1 LSTVALLGS
10 PPPSLLVEPKGI
22 RDSAWAEA
30 VDLLAAFGLEL
41 DEWQELYMQVSLS
54 ERTDGK
60 WAAKTVGLSA
70 PRQNGKSQLI
80 VARAL
85 AGVLLFGEK
94 KVVISAHQQDTA
106 RETFGKFMDL
116 IEDSPALE
124 KQLRGGSI
132 DKGVLQAVMREQI
145 TFTPLDGGSPA
156 KILFK
161 ARTKAGNR
169 GFSSDLLFVDEAQR
183 LDPAAWVSI
192 NSTMSARPNPQIH
205 LMGTPPTP
213 EDQGETFTKIRD
225 TAKSGNSTS
234 LAWLEWSASED
245 DDPALEETRR
255 KANPAWDTRIN
266 HDVVQ
271 GEFESYSP
279 DEFAVDRLGIWLTGG
294 SKPRVI
300 DRKAWDAAAIPASAV
315 PADGTV
321 AYGVKFSPAGDR
333 YGVGVA
339 LLSDDVVHVEALPP
353 QPMGAG
359 TSQLAEWLVDRWRD
373 CAAIVI
379 DGKSGA
385 QDFYNVLRRK
395 GVPASRLVL
404 AASDKAIAA
413 NAMLARKVAD
423 GSLTHLAVGQEGLD
437 ESVRNAAKRDIG
449 AFGGWGFEP
458 AVPGADMLPVES
470 VALAALG
477 TSLKKKISTGA
488 AGNGRA
494 PRERRTSNGRA
505 PRERRVAVNA

>member
-1 LSTVALLGS
+1 VSLMVE
-10 PPPSLLVEPKGI
+10 PSVLVEPKGI
-22 RDSAWAEA
+22 RDSAWAES
-30 VDLLAAFGLEL
+30 VDLLSAFGLDL
-41 DEWQELYMQVSLS
+41 DDWQELIMQVALG
-54 ERTDGK
+54 ERTDRK
-60 WAAKTVGLSA
+60 WAAKRVGLSV
-70 PRQNGKSQLI
+70 PRQNGKSQMI

-85 AGVLLFGEK
+85 VGVLLFGER

-116 IEDSPALE
+116 IEDCSALE
-124 KQLRGGSI
+124 SQLRGGSI

-145 TFTPLDGGSPA
+145 TFANGA

-192 NSTMSARPNPQIH
+192 NSTMSARPNPQIW
-205 LMGTPPTP
+205 LLGTPPTP
-213 EDQGETFTKIRD
+213 EDQGETFESVR
-225 TAKSGNSTS
+225 TAAISGKSVST
-234 LAWLEWSASED
+234 AWLEWSASED

-300 DRKAWDAAAIPASAV
+300 DRKAWDATGIPASAV

-359 TSQLAEWLVDRWRD
+359 TSQLADWLVDRWRD